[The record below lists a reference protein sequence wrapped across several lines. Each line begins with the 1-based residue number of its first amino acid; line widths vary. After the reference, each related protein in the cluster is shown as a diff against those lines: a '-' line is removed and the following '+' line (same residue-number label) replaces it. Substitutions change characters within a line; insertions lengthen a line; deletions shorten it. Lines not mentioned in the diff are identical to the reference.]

1 MPVEPPCWSVLFPSI
16 KFSHFTALNSSNLSW
31 AKVAASV
38 MWPPKELFFVVV
50 TMRPARANKEK
61 ERMTMATNTSINVN
75 PLDLNNGFNS
85 KSPFRRIFTLKVAKP
100 IPRGFTGKREERTIG
115 DYSNILKGC
124 NPGMHLVREYGM
136 DFGRACYEKI
146 KPSGQNVM
154 LD

>member
-1 MPVEPPCWSVLFPSI
+1 
-16 KFSHFTALNSSNLSW
+16 
-31 AKVAASV
+31 